1 MGKPISVA
9 DPAFPRRGRQ
19 SQKGRQPIICQIF
32 CRKMHENEKKKL
44 DKEGVLSRENC
55 QFLCNLRFYPMRMH
69 KVPE

>member
-32 CRKMHENEKKKL
+32 CRKMHENEKKIGQRGCSLQRKL
-44 DKEGVLSRENC
+44 SV
-55 QFLCNLRFYPMRMH
+55 F
-69 KVPE
+69 V